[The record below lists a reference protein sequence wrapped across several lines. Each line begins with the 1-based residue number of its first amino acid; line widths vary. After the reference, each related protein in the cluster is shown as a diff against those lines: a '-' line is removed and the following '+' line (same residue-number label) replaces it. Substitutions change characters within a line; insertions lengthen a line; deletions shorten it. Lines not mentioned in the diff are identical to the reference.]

1 MLFLFFHMITLR
13 LRYLLHIELE
23 KVCFVFVW
31 LLYLWFFT
39 FFSPN
44 LHSWHYLLPGLS
56 RNYFISFWN
65 EINEDL
71 LWILPL
77 LHLII
82 FYIFIHSLLLSC
94 IYKKR
99 IIPNTSLQVSP
110 LHLSSVS
117 VFCFFLQILDP
128 SVLPHLQIFLVFFQ
142 TKSFP
147 STSNE
152 YGCSH

>member
-1 MLFLFFHMITLR
+1 MLFLFFHMITPR

-44 LHSWHYLLPGLS
+44 LHSWHYLLPGLLS
-56 RNYFISFWN
+56 KLLYFFLKWDKWGLIMNSSSPSLNY
-65 EINEDL
+65 L
-71 LWILPL
+71 LY
-77 LHLII
+77 LHPFSSPFL
-82 FYIFIHSLLLSC
+82 YI
-94 IYKKR
+94 KKR